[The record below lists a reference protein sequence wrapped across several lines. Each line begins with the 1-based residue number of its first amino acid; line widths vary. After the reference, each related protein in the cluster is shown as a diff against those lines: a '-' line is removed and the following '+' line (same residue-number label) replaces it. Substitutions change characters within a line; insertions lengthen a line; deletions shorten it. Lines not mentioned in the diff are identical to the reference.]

1 MSAQIIDLAHVR
13 SARAS
18 VAAALATSNTQQP
31 ASNPVFQF
39 WSGTSGNRY
48 VHSIYNLFECPPLP
62 AGNYILVHRAPDGTR
77 TVLSIGRTA
86 NETGSNNLAAI
97 RQRSALIGAN
107 EVHVHLL
114 AGSDTQSALIEAD
127 LQSLV
132 AHA

>member
-13 SARAS
+13 STRAS
-18 VAAALATSNTQQP
+18 ATALPNAHSEQEP
-31 ASNPVFQF
+31 ANSTVFQF
-39 WSGTSGNRY
+39 WRGASGNRY

-62 AGNYILVHRAPDGTR
+62 AGNYILVRRDADGTR

-127 LQSLV
+127 LQTLV
-132 AHA
+132 ARA

>member
-1 MSAQIIDLAHVR
+1 MSAQIIDLAHAR
-13 SARAS
+13 GARAS
-18 VAAALATSNTQQP
+18 AVTSPNANGEQEP
-31 ASNPVFQF
+31 ANSTVFQF
-39 WSGTSGNRY
+39 WRGASGNRY

-62 AGNYILVHRAPDGTR
+62 AGNYILVRRDADGTR
-77 TVLSIGRTA
+77 TVLAIGRTA

-114 AGSDTQSALIEAD
+114 AGSDIQSALIEAD

-132 AHA
+132 ARA

>member
-1 MSAQIIDLAHVR
+1 MSAQIIDLAHAR
-13 SARAS
+13 SIRA
-18 VAAALATSNTQQP
+18 TTM
-31 ASNPVFQF
+31 ASPSPSSETLTANSPVFQF
-39 WSGTSGNRY
+39 WSGASGNRY

-62 AGNYILVHRAPDGTR
+62 AGNYILVRRAGDGSR

-86 NETGSNNLAAI
+86 NESGSNNLAAI
-97 RQRSALIGAN
+97 RQRSALLGAN